1 MNLKVISRN
10 VGFALL
16 VSALFMFLSILISM
30 GEGNDSA
37 LVALAISFII
47 TFTVG
52 IFPLIFVR
60 KAEAISLKDGYM
72 IIVLSWLLSFIFG
85 MLPYVLW
92 GGPFTVVNALF
103 EAVSGYTTTGAT
115 ILSGIENLPKSLLFW
130 RASTHFIGGLGVVV
144 FLLLI
149 IPLSSP
155 VKLRLSNMELS
166 SLSREGYQ
174 TRVNKTVYIFTYVY
188 LGLNLAAIIA
198 YMLAGMGLFDAVCHA
213 FSVCSTGGFSTKNN
227 SIAGFN
233 SLPVNL
239 VTMLFMFLASVH
251 FGMLFMA
258 IVSRSFKPF
267 NNSVFK
273 VYSLFLII
281 ASLLVAFT
289 LKGKN
294 IEGSWGMALMNG
306 SFHVLSYTSTTGFAI
321 ADNRAWPYFVNTM
334 LQVCGICCGMAGSTT
349 GGLKMDRVVILWN
362 AIIRHI
368 YRSVHPASVSEI
380 RISGHVVKDEDIY
393 PHILYIALYFFIIII
408 SLLACLLSGVDNANA
423 FMATLSTLGNVGP
436 AIGDLGTFGNYNIEP
451 DMAKI
456 SYCINMFLGRVE
468 IYPVFSVIYMLFAS
482 NKKLT

>member
-1 MNLKVISRN
+1 M
-10 VGFALL
+10 L
-16 VSALFMFLSILISM
+16 VSALFMFLSILISI

-37 LVALAISFII
+37 LAAMAISFII

-72 IIVLSWLLSFIFG
+72 IIVLSWILSFIFG

-92 GGPFTVVNALF
+92 GGPFTVVNAFF

-115 ILSGIENLPKSLLFW
+115 ILSSVENLPKSLLFW

-155 VKLRLSNMELS
+155 VKLRLSSMELS
-166 SLSREGYQ
+166 SLSREGYHS
-174 TRVNKTVYIFTYVY
+174 RVNKTVYIFTYVY
-188 LGLNLAAIIA
+188 LGLNMAAIIA
-198 YMLAGMGLFDAVCHA
+198 YMMAGMGAFDSVCHA
-213 FSVCSTGGFSTKNN
+213 FSVCSTGGFSTRNY
-227 SIAGFN
+227 SIASFD
-233 SLPVNL
+233 SLPVTL
-239 VTMLFMFLASVH
+239 VTMLFMFLASIH

-273 VYSLFLII
+273 VYSLFLLI

-289 LKGKN
+289 LKGQHIVN
-294 IEGSWGMALMNG
+294 SWGTALLDG

-321 ADNRAWPYFVNTM
+321 ADNSRWPYFVNTL
-334 LQVCGICCGMAGSTT
+334 LQVCGVCCGMAGSTT
-349 GGLKMDRVVILWN
+349 GGVKIDRVVLLWN
-362 AIIRHI
+362 VITRHI
-368 YRSVHPASVSEI
+368 YRSVHPASISEI
-380 RISGHVVKDEDIY
+380 RISGHVVKDEEIR
-393 PHILYIALYFFIIII
+393 PHILYVAMYFFIMIL
-408 SLLACLLSGVDNANA
+408 SLLACLLSGVDNSNA

-436 AIGDLGTFGNYNIEP
+436 AVGELGTFGNYGIEP

-456 SYCINMFLGRVE
+456 SYSINMFLGRVE
-468 IYPVFSVIYMLFAS
+468 IYPIFSVIYMLFAS
-482 NKKLT
+482 NKKLN